1 MNSTENYYNQNA
13 ETFIQNTF
21 DADVSE
27 NIKNFISLLPKN
39 AKILDVGCGSGR
51 DSKTFLDLG
60 FDVVAFDSS
69 IVLAEK
75 ASQKINHPVLH
86 LKIEDLS
93 FENEFDGV
101 WAMASLLHL
110 PKKDFSFSL
119 EKCLKSLKDNG
130 KFFLSLK
137 EGEGESVDENGRFF
151 SYYSKDEI
159 INTFEALGQ
168 PNVTCFSQSDK
179 LGRNVNWLSFIVSK
193 TPQLKLKKT
202 KSKF

>member
-21 DADVSE
+21 EADVSE

-110 PKKDFSFSL
+110 SKKELPSSL
-119 EKCLKSLKDNG
+119 DKCLKSLKENG

-159 INTFEALGQ
+159 INTFKSLGQ
-168 PNVTCFSQSDK
+168 PNITCFSQSDK
-179 LGRNVNWLSFIVSK
+179 LGRNVNWLSFIVTK